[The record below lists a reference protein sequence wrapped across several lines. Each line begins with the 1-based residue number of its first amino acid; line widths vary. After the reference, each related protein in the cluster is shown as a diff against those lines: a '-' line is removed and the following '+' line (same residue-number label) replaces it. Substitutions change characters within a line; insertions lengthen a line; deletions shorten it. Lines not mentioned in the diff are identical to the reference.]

1 MFADIAGKFGF
12 ASGKSTHADRLATIR
27 DSYQR
32 LGQMVDTHT
41 ADGIKVAREHLG
53 TEPMVVLETAPPIKF
68 AATIEEALGRQPE
81 RPAQFNGIEALPKR
95 VQVLPADV
103 ALVKTYIAQHCD

>member
-1 MFADIAGKFGF
+1 MLHCDAG
-12 ASGKSTHADRLATIR
+12 RLA
-27 DSYQR
+27 
-32 LGQMVDTHT
+32 L
-41 ADGIKVAREHLG
+41 
-53 TEPMVVLETAPPIKF
+53 F
-68 AATIEEALGRQPE
+68 ALGRQPE